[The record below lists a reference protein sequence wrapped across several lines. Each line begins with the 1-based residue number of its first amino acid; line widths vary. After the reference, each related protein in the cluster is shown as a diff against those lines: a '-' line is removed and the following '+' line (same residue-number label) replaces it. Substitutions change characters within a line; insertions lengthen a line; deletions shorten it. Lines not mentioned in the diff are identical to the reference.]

1 MTITPNAKRSIFI
14 VVVAMCF
21 WTIGYVQGNAAGSR
35 RIAIANFIMHSSTLK
50 RFQDGDF
57 DAARLYATMSVRA
70 GDNYLHSDPFWWA
83 ALKEVFTVDNEE
95 LFEKQVPF
103 ARERV
108 EWSSNAPKIHVVDT
122 QSRNQNE
129 ER

>member
-1 MTITPNAKRSIFI
+1 MQMLEHAKNQRISMPPNSMPRCPFAPKEII
-14 VVVAMCF
+14 
-21 WTIGYVQGNAAGSR
+21 
-35 RIAIANFIMHSSTLK
+35 
-50 RFQDGDF
+50 
-57 DAARLYATMSVRA
+57 
-70 GDNYLHSDPFWWA
+70 YLHSDPFWWA